1 MQRKEVNPLQQQQIA
16 KGSGSIYHVNLD
28 RITAQD
34 LNGCQQL
41 LTDHGFSLSNSL
53 VVRRAVRSY
62 LQRLKR
68 LTTGPA
74 IRNELVEVQRAA
86 KGIA

>member
-1 MQRKEVNPLQQQQIA
+1 MQQQQIT

-34 LNGCQQL
+34 LTGCQQL
-41 LTDHGFSLSNSL
+41 LNDHGYSLSNSL

-68 LTTGPA
+68 LTTEPA
-74 IRNELVEVQRAA
+74 LRTELVEVQRAA
-86 KGIA
+86 KGVA